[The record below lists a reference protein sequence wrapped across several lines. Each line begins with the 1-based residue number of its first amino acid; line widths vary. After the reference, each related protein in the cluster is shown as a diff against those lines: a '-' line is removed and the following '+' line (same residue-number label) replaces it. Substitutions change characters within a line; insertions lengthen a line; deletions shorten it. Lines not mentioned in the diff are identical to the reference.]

1 MKKKLILLTFCLIIV
16 IGSSTLS
23 LGLKSNKSIKTAK
36 FPLKLNQE
44 NRVEVFNTLLLEL
57 TNVTNN
63 MTKMQKL
70 TEFMT
75 KQQLYGF
82 PVTNDEEIIFIYRI
96 NNTLMVEVSGKMTGR
111 EILDLVDGT
120 DFFYKQFT
128 FHNDSRGNYG
138 FREDGS
144 SMFKDPLNPD
154 TIIVGQEFT
163 VISDFKMPQYSD
175 DGSYLFSD
183 NIGSVMVNETFFS
196 TNTNHNYTINVYLPA
211 GYNESQSRYA
221 SFYAGDGVFYA
232 YAWNGRNILDYLDFY
247 NKTDPL
253 IGIFITP
260 FDYSTNRNPE
270 YTTNR
275 QNYADFIVEELMP
288 YIDSKFRTINDSKS
302 RAHIGSSY
310 GGFFSLYIAAQY
322 PQFFKLVGSQSVSV
336 LSYYPIISGTNY
348 TTMEEY
354 FKHSPKIE
362 DMRFYLNGGT
372 YESGILNE
380 AHKISKT
387 LAEKGY
393 SGKFKA
399 FHQAHDPGQWRATL
413 GELLTFLFTN
423 ESSDYSGSPINY
435 GNIQNP
441 TKGEQSS
448 GETSTSE
455 TTSYSSEMTSY
466 SIFSIILI
474 SITVLVFIRIK
485 KR

>member
-1 MKKKLILLTFCLIIV
+1 MVSGNSQQPGVFL
-16 IGSSTLS
+16 
-23 LGLKSNKSIKTAK
+23 TAK
-36 FPLKLNQE
+36 INQA
-44 NRVEVFNTLLLEL
+44 NRVEAFNTLLLEL
-57 TNVTNN
+57 SGISDNT
-63 MTKMQKL
+63 TKMYKI
-70 TEFMT
+70 TEFMAV
-75 KQQLYGF
+75 QQSYGF
-82 PVTNDEEIIFIYRI
+82 PVTYDDEIVFIYRT
-96 NNTLMVEVSGKMTGR
+96 NNTLMVEVDGRMTKQVT
-111 EILDLVDGT
+111 LDHVDGT
-120 DFFYKQFT
+120 DLFYKQFT

-154 TIIVGQEFT
+154 TTIVGQEFT

-175 DGSYLFSD
+175 DGSYLFSN

-196 TNTNHNYTINVYLPA
+196 TITNHNYTINVYLPT
-211 GYNESQSRYA
+211 GYNESQTRYA
-221 SFYAGDGVFYA
+221 SFYVGDGVFYA

-247 NKTDPL
+247 NKMDPL

-270 YTTNR
+270 YTTKR
-275 QNYADFIVEELMP
+275 QEYADFIIEELMP
-288 YIDSKFRTINDSKS
+288 YVDSKYRTINDSKS

-348 TTMEEY
+348 VTMEEY

-393 SGKFKA
+393 SGKFRA

-423 ESSDYSGSPINY
+423 EPSDYSGSPINY

-441 TKGEQSS
+441 TKSEQSS
-448 GETSTSE
+448 GEISTSEKTSSE
-455 TTSYSSEMTSY
+455 TTSSETTSY
-466 SIFSIILI
+466 SIFSIIVI
-474 SITVLVFIRIK
+474 SIVVLVFIRTK
-485 KR
+485 KKVK